1 MSEEA
6 KIMKR
11 LGQRLRE
18 IRMARQLSQ
27 EAYALSIEMDRT
39 YYTAVESGR
48 RNLSLGNLYK
58 IATGH
63 GLTLSQLFEGVEGAG
78 IQRKGENDIHTK
90 SVFVCR
96 RLTHCGIRAK

>member
-63 GLTLSQLFEGVEGAG
+63 GLTLSQLFEGVEGDG
-78 IQRKGENDIHTK
+78 IQR
-90 SVFVCR
+90 R
-96 RLTHCGIRAK
+96 RIRVRTY